1 MTLLFTVLGLVVSYA
16 AGAPIIPMVLS
27 KWNMIVTNG
36 EPGHQGDFIPKT
48 TKLKLVPK
56 GTVNQSEVKVPRQG
70 ESYGNIS
77 CERIALAAPIYYGD
91 SDEYFEKGAGQYTGS
106 GLPGQGKPIL
116 IGGHDG
122 SFFAPLE
129 DILVD
134 DIIVITTGYGS
145 FQYKV
150 TETKAVEKVDSTLY
164 NLTQQKEQ
172 LILYTCYPFGQV
184 FGDRSGRYFV
194 YCDRIPD
201 IESTTQ

>member
-1 MTLLFTVLGLVVSYA
+1 MLFTVLGLVVSFA
-16 AGAPIIPMVLS
+16 AGAPIMSMVLS

-36 EPGHQGDFIPKT
+36 APGNQRDFIPKT
-48 TKLKLVPK
+48 TKLKLDPK

-91 SDEYFEKGAGQYTGS
+91 SDECFGKGAGQYTGS

-134 DIIVITTGYGS
+134 DIVVISTNYGS

-150 TETKAVEKVDSTLY
+150 TELKTVEKVDSTVY
-164 NLTQQKEQ
+164 DLTQQKEQ

-184 FGDRSGRYFV
+184 IGERSGRYFV
-194 YCDRIPD
+194 FCDRITD
-201 IESTTQ
+201 TENITQ

>member
-1 MTLLFTVLGLVVSYA
+1 MLFTVLGLVVSFA
-16 AGAPIIPMVLS
+16 AGAPIMSMVLS
-27 KWNMIVTNG
+27 KWNMIVING
-36 EPGHQGDFIPKT
+36 APGNQGDFKPKT
-48 TKLKLVPK
+48 TKLKLTPK

-91 SDEYFEKGAGQYTGS
+91 SDECFEKGVGQYTGS

-134 DIIVITTGYGS
+134 DIIVISTNYGS

-150 TETKAVEKVDSTLY
+150 TELKTVEKVDSTVY
-164 NLTQQKEQ
+164 DLTQQKEQ

-184 FGDRSGRYFV
+184 IGDRSGRYFV
-194 YCDRIPD
+194 YCDRISD
-201 IESTTQ
+201 TENITQ

>member
-1 MTLLFTVLGLVVSYA
+1 MTMLFTVLGLVVSFA
-16 AGAPIIPMVLS
+16 AGAPIMSMVLS
-27 KWNMIVTNG
+27 KWNMIVING
-36 EPGHQGDFIPKT
+36 APGNQGDFKPKT
-48 TKLKLVPK
+48 TKLKLTPK

-91 SDEYFEKGAGQYTGS
+91 SDECFEKGVGQYTGS

-134 DIIVITTGYGS
+134 DIIVISTNYGS

-150 TETKAVEKVDSTLY
+150 TELKTVEKVDSTVY
-164 NLTQQKEQ
+164 DLTQQKEQ

-184 FGDRSGRYFV
+184 IGDRSGRYFV
-194 YCDRIPD
+194 YCDRISD
-201 IESTTQ
+201 TENITQ